1 MSEEYLNFL
10 YEYNI
15 FQINDLITIRTLHN
29 VSNFTRCTLYS
40 AATTTTTTRL
50 NDRILLNVLE
60 RGGGEAAEEKRAT
73 EGDGGYKVIR
83 GN

>member
-1 MSEEYLNFL
+1 MFPILL
-10 YEYNI
+10 
-15 FQINDLITIRTLHN
+15 TLHT
-29 VSNFTRCTLYS
+29 VFAT
-40 AATTTTTTRL
+40 TTTTTTRL

-60 RGGGEAAEEKRAT
+60 RGEAAEEKRAT